1 MPILDAET
9 LEFISRSATQ
19 TQRLGERLGALLQGG
34 DTLALVGELGTG
46 KTVFAQGIGKGWGA
60 LSLLTSP
67 SFVLIRRHER
77 PQNTLKLYHIDLYRL
92 NSLQEVRDLGL
103 EELLGD
109 PQTICI
115 VEWAGRATEV
125 FPEECLWVTLRGLD
139 ESRRSLIFR
148 AGGKRHRDLLQ
159 QFRKEIIGR

>member
-1 MPILDAET
+1 MPILDAES
-9 LEFISRSATQ
+9 LEFISRNATQ

-46 KTVFAQGIGKGWGA
+46 KTVFAQGVGKGWGA

-77 PQNTLKLYHIDLYRL
+77 PQNTLKLYHVDLYRL
-92 NSLQEVRDLGL
+92 DSLREVRDLGL

-109 PQTICI
+109 LQAICI

-148 AGGKRHRDLLQ
+148 AGGQRHQDLLQ

>member
-9 LEFISRSATQ
+9 LEFISRNAVQ
-19 TQRLGERLGALLQGG
+19 TQRLGERLGVLLQGG

-77 PQNTLKLYHIDLYRL
+77 PQNTLKLYHVDLYRL
-92 NSLQEVRDLGL
+92 DSLPEVRNLGL

-109 PQTICI
+109 PQAICI
-115 VEWAGRATEV
+115 VEWARRATVV

-139 ESRRSLIFR
+139 EFRRSLIFR
-148 AGGKRHRDLLQ
+148 AEGERHRDLLQ

>member
-9 LEFISRSATQ
+9 LEFISRNATQ

-46 KTVFAQGIGKGWGA
+46 KTVFAQGVGKGWGA

-77 PQNTLKLYHIDLYRL
+77 PQNTLKLYHVDLYRL
-92 NSLQEVRDLGL
+92 NSLREVRNLGL

-109 PQTICI
+109 PQAICI
-115 VEWAGRATEV
+115 VEWAGRATAV

-148 AGGKRHRDLLQ
+148 ARGRRHRDLLQ